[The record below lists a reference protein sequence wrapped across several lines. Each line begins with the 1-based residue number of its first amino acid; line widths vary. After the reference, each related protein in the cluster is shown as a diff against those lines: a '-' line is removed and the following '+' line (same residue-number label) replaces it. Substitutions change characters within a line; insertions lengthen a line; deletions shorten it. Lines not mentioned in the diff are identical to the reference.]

1 MKRCILILLLCCV
14 SPWTVA
20 MDRVAILSTKF
31 VLDRKFQ
38 LMQSAAKEQG
48 IDLAWT
54 QVDLEGEAG
63 VKRVLEGARFVMFDA
78 PRTDD
83 QALIE
88 RVAGK
93 RLRELALP
101 TTSINVMSPPVRLR
115 AINLDKAQAQRVF
128 EYYVGGTRIN
138 HERLFQYLNAL
149 LNGKEL
155 AAVPPPMELPNGGIY
170 HPGYNK
176 LVFENLPQ
184 YLNWWEKKYGR
195 KWQTMPVIGIEMS
208 STYISDGQSRMLD
221 EMVGALEKANALP
234 LMFYRGS
241 RVARART
248 EAQSPATVATA
259 SASGKPAGDV
269 GGGRPA
275 ASATNDMGGF
285 PNPKATRVVQ
295 VDEPLI
301 SIGGKPILN
310 VLLVNTFLGVD
321 PEARKAWHQALG
333 IPAINVLSYREGP
346 RADYLKDMVGV
357 NSFNLPFSLTNAEY
371 IGLQDPV
378 VLTANE
384 GGELVPMPEQ
394 MQLLVQKSVNL
405 ARLQTMPNADKQVA
419 LFFWN
424 NPPGEKNQG
433 ASNMNVPRSI
443 AYLVDQLK
451 QEGYAFT
458 STTEQEV
465 IAAVAQMLR
474 PAYRPGTMA
483 ELLKS
488 PHWDFLP
495 MVEYKRWFATLP
507 ANVRQ
512 SVERYWGTPEKSYW
526 ISKRDGVTGFVIPR
540 MKLGKLLVLPQPMRS
555 ESAAGHHDEKKIF
568 HDTKVPL
575 NHFYMAT
582 YLWTREHFKAN
593 AIVHFGTHGSQ
604 EWTPGKER
612 GLWAFDDPNLLVGN
626 TPVVYPYIVDNIGEA
641 IHVKRRG
648 RGVIVSHQTPAFA
661 PAGLSDDFVKINDLI
676 REYQSL
682 DNGLVKESNRKLIIE
697 QVVKMNIHKDM
708 KWKVADL
715 DRNFDKLLRDVED
728 YLEDLGASMQ
738 PLGLHTLGKDAERG
752 HLINNVMQMLGQ
764 PLYERTGVK
773 NAKAAFK
780 GDYKQLQQTKP
791 YRFVEEFVFSDRPLD
806 ELSDPQLKALAQRG
820 RKFLVDLRAY
830 WEIEGV
836 SKGLSA
842 RWIDPSYG
850 GDPIRNPDSLNT
862 GRNMYGFDPS
872 RVPTRA
878 AYEAGKQAV
887 QQLISS
893 YQVEHGKF
901 PEKLAFTMWSTE
913 TMRHLGMLEAQILY
927 AMGVK
932 PKWNEGGQVTGM
944 EVIPQAELGRPRID
958 AVISLTG
965 LYRDQ
970 FPNVMER
977 FNEAIGMLAALDE
990 DNSKNFIKAN
1000 TERIHTALL
1009 KQGVKKDQA
1018 AEFALTRVFGNESG
1032 DYSTKLTDATLAS
1045 DMWEDGDG
1053 KLEKLYLSRMSWAYG
1068 PNTANWSRKLTD
1080 DSGREINTYAE
1091 HLKGTSAAV
1100 FSRSSNLR
1108 GLLDTDHPFEYL
1120 GGISMAVKY
1129 LDGKNPQLYIS
1140 NMRDPNKAKLETA
1153 EKFLATELRAVYQH
1167 PNWMKEMQKEG
1178 YAGTLQ
1184 MLNTVN
1190 NFWGWQVMDRNVV
1203 RDDQWQEF
1211 HESYVKDRYKL
1222 GMREWFEKSNP
1233 TALAQ
1238 VAERMLE
1245 AIRKDYWKADVQTK
1259 RELVAVYQEVAAKHD
1274 VFSANETF
1282 KAYVKELAQGYG
1294 LGTPSSSQAAASPA
1308 QQKVQAQMQP
1318 ATPPAP
1324 QPPDV
1329 VRGQE
1334 MREVSKETRIEQLIW
1349 TYAWLIALVVIGG
1362 ISYQA
1367 WSTRR
1372 ELRTRN

>member
-1 MKRCILILLLCCV
+1 
-14 SPWTVA
+14 
-20 MDRVAILSTKF
+20 
-31 VLDRKFQ
+31 
-38 LMQSAAKEQG
+38 
-48 IDLAWT
+48 
-54 QVDLEGEAG
+54 
-63 VKRVLEGARFVMFDA
+63 
-78 PRTDD
+78 
-83 QALIE
+83 
-88 RVAGK
+88 
-93 RLRELALP
+93 
-101 TTSINVMSPPVRLR
+101 
-115 AINLDKAQAQRVF
+115 
-128 EYYVGGTRIN
+128 
-138 HERLFQYLNAL
+138 
-149 LNGKEL
+149 
-155 AAVPPPMELPNGGIY
+155 
-170 HPGYNK
+170 
-176 LVFENLPQ
+176 
-184 YLNWWEKKYGR
+184 
-195 KWQTMPVIGIEMS
+195 
-208 STYISDGQSRMLD
+208 
-221 EMVGALEKANALP
+221 
-234 LMFYRGS
+234 
-241 RVARART
+241 
-248 EAQSPATVATA
+248 
-259 SASGKPAGDV
+259 
-269 GGGRPA
+269 
-275 ASATNDMGGF
+275 
-285 PNPKATRVVQ
+285 
-295 VDEPLI
+295 
-301 SIGGKPILN
+301 
-310 VLLVNTFLGVD
+310 
-321 PEARKAWHQALG
+321 
-333 IPAINVLSYREGP
+333 
-346 RADYLKDMVGV
+346 
-357 NSFNLPFSLTNAEY
+357 
-371 IGLQDPV
+371 
-378 VLTANE
+378 
-384 GGELVPMPEQ
+384 
-394 MQLLVQKSVNL
+394 
-405 ARLQTMPNADKQVA
+405 
-419 LFFWN
+419 
-424 NPPGEKNQG
+424 
-433 ASNMNVPRSI
+433 
-443 AYLVDQLK
+443 
-451 QEGYAFT
+451 
-458 STTEQEV
+458 
-465 IAAVAQMLR
+465 
-474 PAYRPGTMA
+474 
-483 ELLKS
+483 
-488 PHWDFLP
+488 
-495 MVEYKRWFATLP
+495 
-507 ANVRQ
+507 
-512 SVERYWGTPEKSYW
+512 
-526 ISKRDGVTGFVIPR
+526 
-540 MKLGKLLVLPQPMRS
+540 
-555 ESAAGHHDEKKIF
+555 
-568 HDTKVPL
+568 
-575 NHFYMAT
+575 
-582 YLWTREHFKAN
+582 
-593 AIVHFGTHGSQ
+593 
-604 EWTPGKER
+604 
-612 GLWAFDDPNLLVGN
+612 
-626 TPVVYPYIVDNIGEA
+626 
-641 IHVKRRG
+641 
-648 RGVIVSHQTPAFA
+648 
-661 PAGLSDDFVKINDLI
+661 
-676 REYQSL
+676 
-682 DNGLVKESNRKLIIE
+682 
-697 QVVKMNIHKDM
+697 
-708 KWKVADL
+708 
-715 DRNFDKLLRDVED
+715 
-728 YLEDLGASMQ
+728 
-738 PLGLHTLGKDAERG
+738 
-752 HLINNVMQMLGQ
+752 
-764 PLYERTGVK
+764 
-773 NAKAAFK
+773 
-780 GDYKQLQQTKP
+780 
-791 YRFVEEFVFSDRPLD
+791 VEEFVFSDRPLD

-820 RKFLVDLRAY
+820 RKFLVDLRAH

-850 GDPIRNPDSLNT
+850 GDPIRNPDALNT

-944 EVIPQAELGRPRID
+944 EVIPQTELGRPRID

-1000 TERIHTALL
+1000 TERIQTALL

-1245 AIRKDYWKADVQTK
+1245 AIRKDYWKADEQTK
-1259 RELVAVYQEVAAKHD
+1259 RELVEVYQEVAAKHD

-1308 QQKVQAQMQP
+1308 QPKVQAQMQP
-1318 ATPPAP
+1318 AAPPAP

-1334 MREVSKETRIEQLIW
+1334 MREVKKETRIEQLIW

-1362 ISYQA
+1362 IGYQA